1 MLLILRIITCEI
13 TSKLESLLYLA
24 GVEEMKDKPVI
35 SQSSDEPDAS
45 RRKMLKLTATT
56 MIAAPLLRVEPPPQA
71 PRFLTREEFALL
83 DELSEII
90 IPADEHSPGA
100 RAAKVAE
107 YIDFTLSESFTD
119 EPKKVWRDGLKLVDA
134 LSREMNGKPFLQA
147 SPDERIAVV
156 TRLARNEANPQ
167 QPEEKFFAELKGRT
181 TYAYYTSEIGI
192 QKELEY
198 KGNTY
203 LKEFAGFDAK

>member
-1 MLLILRIITCEI
+1 MNDQAKEQLSEADR
-13 TSKLESLLYLA
+13 
-24 GVEEMKDKPVI
+24 
-35 SQSSDEPDAS
+35 S
-45 RRKMLKLTATT
+45 RREMLRLTSAAI
-56 MIAAPLLRVEPPPQA
+56 IAAPLLKAEAQSQT

-100 RAAKVAE
+100 RAAKVAG
-107 YIDFTLSESFTD
+107 YIDFTLAESFTD
-119 EPKKVWRDGLKLVDA
+119 EPRKVWRDGLKLVDA
-134 LSREMNGKPFLQA
+134 LSREMNGKIFMQA
-147 SPDERIAVV
+147 SPDERVAVV
-156 TRLARNEANPQ
+156 TRMAKGEANPQ

-192 QKELEY
+192 QTELEY